1 MDKKYQILYNHAT
14 DDMYD
19 LPSIAADSQTFARCV
34 AQARPYAPVHVKI
47 KVTWRCN
54 LRCEMCNVWRQKRRN
69 ILTMERLR
77 SLADELADLGC
88 RKVHLS
94 GGEVLLRPDLYDL
107 IGYLTRKGMRV
118 NLTTNGTLLTRDVA
132 LRLVDSGLRGAS
144 ISIDSPQRRIHD
156 RIRGQG
162 SWKRTLKGLR
172 ELRRA
177 QEKRRAKLRIRVN
190 TIVSRTN
197 YDSLTDLATFVHQ
210 HGADR
215 LTLIPVDDP
224 SGDLRLNKT
233 RLRDYNVRI
242 APCIADE
249 AVFAKLFTPTNDP
262 LQAFP
267 FGSTKKDI
275 NYSRYGFYARGLYER
290 QPCYAPW
297 THALVTPRGRVYACC
312 MTRSERPL
320 GDLRS
325 ASFRQIW
332 DGAAYRTLRQTMC
345 DVVPYAICHRCDDFL
360 AANQFLHQVRQQRDN
375 EEC

>member
-1 MDKKYQILYNHAT
+1 
-14 DDMYD
+14 MYD
-19 LPSIAADSQTFARCV
+19 LPAIQTDGETFARCV
-34 AQARPYAPVHVKI
+34 AQAEPYTPVHVKI
-47 KVTWRCN
+47 KITWRCN
-54 LRCEMCNVWRQKRRN
+54 LRCEMCNVWRQTRRN
-69 ILTMERLR
+69 VLTPELLR

-107 IGYLTRKGMRV
+107 IAYLSDKDMRV

-144 ISIDSPQRRIHD
+144 ISIDSPQRHVHD
-156 RIRGQG
+156 RIRGRG
-162 SWKRTLKGLR
+162 AWKRTLRGLR

-190 TIVSRTN
+190 TVVSRTN
-197 YDSLTDLATFVHQ
+197 YESLADLATFVHQ

-224 SGDLRLNKT
+224 SGDLWLSKT
-233 RLRDYNVRI
+233 RIRDYNAHV
-242 APCIADE
+242 APRIADE
-249 AVFAKLFTPTNDP
+249 AVAAGLFTPTDDP
-262 LQAFP
+262 AQAFP
-267 FGSTKKDI
+267 FGSTKGDL

-312 MTRSERPL
+312 MTRSEKPL
-320 GDLRS
+320 GNLCD
-325 ASFRQIW
+325 ASFRQVW
-332 DGAAYRTLRQTMC
+332 EGTTYRDLRRTMC
-345 DVVPYAICHRCDDFL
+345 DVTPYAICHRCDDFL
-360 AANQFLHQVRQQRDN
+360 DANRFLHQVRREWDGDDS
-375 EEC
+375 

>member
-1 MDKKYQILYNHAT
+1 MDKKPQIPYNQTRAK
-14 DDMYD
+14 MYD
-19 LPSIAADSQTFARCV
+19 LPSIQTDGQTFARCV
-34 AQARPYAPVHVKI
+34 TQAKPYAPVHVKI
-47 KVTWRCN
+47 KITWRCN

-69 ILTMERLR
+69 VMTPERLR

-107 IGYLTRKGMRV
+107 IGYLSGKGMRV

-132 LRLVDSGLRGAS
+132 LRLADSGLRGAS

-162 SWKRTLKGLR
+162 AWKRALKGLR

-197 YDSLTDLATFVHQ
+197 YESLPDLAAFVHR

-224 SGDLRLNKT
+224 GGNLRLNKT
-233 RLRDYNVRI
+233 RLRDYNACV
-242 APCIADE
+242 APRIADE
-249 AVFAKLFTPTNDP
+249 AVAAELFTPTNDP
-262 LQAFP
+262 SKAFP
-267 FGSTKKDI
+267 FGSTKREL
-275 NYSRYGFYARGLYER
+275 NYSRYGLYARGLYER

-312 MTRSERPL
+312 MTRSEQPL
-320 GDLRS
+320 GDLRR

-332 DGAAYRTLRQTMC
+332 EGATYQDLRRAMC

-360 AANQFLHQVRQQRDN
+360 DANRFLHQVRREWGGDGI
-375 EEC
+375 